1 MKLPNMTN
9 STLLT
14 ANALS
19 RFENYLREH
28 GCEIL
33 PASNEYEVLRFRSA
47 LGVGVIYTGKK
58 GLSCNVPSVA
68 DAVQRFLAGQ
78 QWQAGKVKAAANAGT
93 PKRKAR
99 LLARDGDRCWFCG
112 LPLEDD
118 ITEEHLVAR
127 AQRGHNSLDNIVLTH
142 FKCNERLGHL
152 ALVDK
157 IKLRD
162 QMRNIK

>member
-9 STLLT
+9 STLLM

-33 PASNEYEVLRFRSA
+33 PTSNEYELLRFRSA

-58 GLSCNVPSVA
+58 GLSCNVPFVA
-68 DAVQRFLAGQ
+68 DAVQLFLADQ
-78 QWQAGKVKAAANAGT
+78 QWQAGKIPGT
-93 PKRKAR
+93 KSTTSPKRKAA
-99 LLARDGDRCWFCG
+99 LLARDGDLCWLCN
-112 LPLEDD
+112 LPLNGD
-118 ITEEHLVAR
+118 ITEEHLVSR
-127 AQRGHNSLDNIVLTH
+127 AQRGKNTLDNIVLTH